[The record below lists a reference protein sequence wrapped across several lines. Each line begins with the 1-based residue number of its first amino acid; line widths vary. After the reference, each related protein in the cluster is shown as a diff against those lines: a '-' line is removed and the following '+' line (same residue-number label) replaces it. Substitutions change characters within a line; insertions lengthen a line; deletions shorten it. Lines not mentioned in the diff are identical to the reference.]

1 MSLYLYFNLNHK
13 QIIMFKRIFLLA
25 IIYSLLCIACNKEE
39 ALPPIIEKAYNYE
52 NQLKLNQF
60 NLNKANVECVGDY
73 DDLFDGEYYS
83 GPQPVNQPIC
93 FTPEPKDLFYIL
105 IDLQGANLTLN
116 LHLYE
121 DLANAID
128 NDDVELIDIKFSY
141 TPDVNN
147 VLWAM
152 SEGESLN
159 LNIGIEQKYTISF
172 NISFTDE
179 VCIYEKSALF
189 IISREGDLKIQPI
202 DNTSFVDNPKNY
214 GCLDSGAAAVAI
226 IVP

>member
-13 QIIMFKRIFLLA
+13 QTIMLKRLFLLA
-25 IIYSLLCIACNKEE
+25 VIYSLLCIACNKEE

-60 NLNKANVECVGDY
+60 NLNKANVVCVGDY

-83 GPQPVNQPIC
+83 GPQLINPPIC
-93 FTPEPKDLFYIL
+93 FTPEPNDLFYIL
-105 IDLQGANLTLN
+105 IDFEGSNLTLN

-128 NDDVELIDIKFSY
+128 NDDVELINIQFDF
-141 TPDVNN
+141 TPNDSP
-147 VLWAM
+147 LWGICA
-152 SEGESLN
+152 EESLK
-159 LNIGIEQKYTISF
+159 LNIDPLEGYNINF
-172 NISFTDE
+172 NVSFTDR
-179 VCIYEKSALF
+179 VCIYEKSAAF
-189 IISREGDLKIQPI
+189 SIHRGFDLIVNPI
-202 DNTSFVDNPKNY
+202 DNTSFVDNPINY
-214 GCLDSGAAAVAI
+214 GSCDSGAAAVAI